1 MATINKTIGGSAGV
15 AAHQAFHSGPYRVQK
30 RVEFA
35 KIKNADGSALTVAE
49 ILELIGVQKNE
60 RIMSLFIKTLT
71 AAGQACTMDV
81 GDGGSATR
89 FANGHNLNVVGT
101 ETLYVTGYNYPAA
114 DTIDLSFNT
123 NAPGDAVAHIEVVI
137 LQTETELGNIPSAA

>member
-1 MATINKTIGGSAGV
+1 MATIDKTTGGTAGV
-15 AAHQAFHSGPYRVQK
+15 SANQAFHSGPYRVQK
-30 RVEFA
+30 KVEFA
-35 KIKNADGSALTVAE
+35 KIKNAGAALTVAD
-49 ILELIGVQKNE
+49 ILQMIGVQKNE

-89 FANGHNLNVVGT
+89 FATAHNLNVVGT